1 MAAKIYKL
9 YLIKRYT
16 EAYYQMAPEE
26 WARYWKRIEQNEFS
40 NGAQLL
46 LSCTSRWSDE
56 AFAGWGLIE
65 YPDLQAVIK
74 TTALNEAEGLFRYM
88 ETQTFL
94 GTLSAGERIPILD
107 TPEAIY
113 QLWIIKNQSNEVW
126 GSLAPDTRDRIF
138 AGVGESIGKWS
149 GQFGI
154 NCDVN
159 WSSEEYNN
167 YGVIAWP
174 NIEAQQG
181 HFEDL
186 QKLDWHRYVYARTIL
201 GKRD

>member
-1 MAAKIYKL
+1 MATKIYKL

-16 EAYYQMAPEE
+16 EAYYQMAPEK
-26 WARYWKRIEQNEFS
+26 WAAYWKKIEHNEFS

-56 AFAGWGLIE
+56 AVVGWGVIE
-65 YPDLQAVIK
+65 YPDLQAVIN
-74 TTALNEAEGLFRYM
+74 TTALNEADGLFRYM

-94 GTLSAGERIPILD
+94 GTLSAGGQIPILD
-107 TPEAIY
+107 IPEAIY
-113 QLWIIKNQSNEVW
+113 QLWIIKNQSNAVW

-138 AGVGESIGKWS
+138 AGVGESIGKWG

-167 YGVIAWP
+167 YGVTAWP
-174 NIEAQQG
+174 NSAALQG
-181 HFEDL
+181 HFQDL
-186 QKLDWHRYVYARTIL
+186 QKLDFHRYYYARTIL